1 MAFDDFIK
9 NHENETKT
17 ILEIHM
23 NATVFINNNADE
35 AAGLLS
41 ADIVKDVEVENNA
54 LKSFPLISDLN
65 DTFKKM

>member
-17 ILEIHM
+17 ILEIHKNVM
-23 NATVFINNNADE
+23 VFTNNNTDE
-35 AAGLLS
+35 AAALLP

-54 LKSFPLISDLN
+54 FKGFPLILGLN

>member
-23 NATVFINNNADE
+23 NATVLINNNTDE

-54 LKSFPLISDLN
+54 LKGFPLISDLN